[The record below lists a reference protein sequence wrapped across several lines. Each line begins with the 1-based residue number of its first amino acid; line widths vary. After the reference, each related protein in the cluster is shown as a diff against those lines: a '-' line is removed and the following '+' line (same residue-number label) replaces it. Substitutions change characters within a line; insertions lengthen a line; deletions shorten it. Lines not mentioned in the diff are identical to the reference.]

1 MGNVIWIVGIGPGAR
16 EFMTGQAVAAI
27 EESDVVVGY
36 SKYVELIR
44 NEFPGKEFRS
54 TGMTREIERC
64 ALCFEL
70 AAEGKR
76 VALVCSGD
84 AGVYGMASPA
94 LELSAG
100 YPGVELAVVPGVTAA
115 NSGAAL
121 LGAPLGHDYCV
132 VSLSDLLTPWPVI
145 EKRLTAAIEADFAL
159 AIYNPASH
167 NRPDYLAKACAVML
181 RAGAREDRA
190 CGYVENIGR
199 AGETAAV
206 CTLGELKSRQ
216 VNMFTT
222 VFIGNS
228 QSYLLGGK
236 LVTKRGY
243 L

>member
-27 EESDVVVGY
+27 EASDVVVGY

-44 NEFPGKEFRS
+44 NAFPGKEFRS

-64 ALCFEL
+64 ALCFDL

-84 AGVYGMASPA
+84 AGVYGMASPM

-100 YPGVELAVVPGVTAA
+100 YPDVER
-115 NSGAAL
+115 
-121 LGAPLGHDYCV
+121 
-132 VSLSDLLTPWPVI
+132 LSDLLTPWPVI

-167 NRPDYLAKACAVML
+167 NRPDYLAKACGVML

-228 QSYLLGGK
+228 QSYLLGNK
-236 LVTKRGY
+236 IVTKRGY